1 MENCM
6 QLKVPSVVDKAIGNN
21 WGETS

>member
-6 QLKVPSVVDKAIGNN
+6 ELKVPSVVDKAIGNN